1 MKNRPV
7 PYGAGFRLRASDGH
21 GRIKNMNDKETK
33 VALFDLDGTLV
44 KAHLWVGLAK
54 YNLKN
59 KEDIIS
65 TLGYLITHTVLMIPW
80 KMHLIPSQYF
90 YKSWV
95 QDMPQLIKGMDVER
109 AKEIFNWLADYYLLP
124 TLRNDTLGILKKHQK
139 EGFITVLISG
149 SFQGLLDIIADRL
162 GFNFAI
168 GTESEI
174 RQNKFSGKI
183 IPPACSGQGKLEKT
197 RRFFSGKGLK
207 INFKESFAYADSFVD
222 LPILELVG
230 NPVAVSPDEKL
241 KEFAQIKG
249 WQII

>member
-1 MKNRPV
+1 
-7 PYGAGFRLRASDGH
+7 
-21 GRIKNMNDKETK
+21 MNDKETK

-59 KEDIIS
+59 KENIIS
-65 TLGYLITHTVLMIPW
+65 TLGYLITHTILMIPW
-80 KMHLIPSQYF
+80 KMKLMSSQYF

-95 QDMPQLIKGMDVER
+95 QDMPQLIKGVDNEK

-124 TLRNDTLGILKKHQK
+124 TLRNDTHEILKKHQK
-139 EGFITVLISG
+139 EGFITILISG
-149 SFQGLLDIIADRL
+149 AFQGLLDIIANRL

-174 RQNKFSGKI
+174 SQNKFTGHI
-183 IPPACSGQGKLEKT
+183 IAPACSGQGKLEKT
-197 RRFFSGKGLK
+197 KRFFSEKGLK